1 MASIPMTPW
10 PSQKTTKPLRNNQP
24 GHRPHDHSSRQP
36 QTPPPTKRTTTAN
49 FLGAGARRHLHGPG
63 NRMFV
68 PRVQGF
74 QSRALVPV
82 LLLLLAMRPA
92 QPYPL
97 PLSSRRRSP
106 PYVTATGSSSSN
118 AGGAAA
124 SALAGSGIR
133 SATGHGIGKQGK
145 RFLDSGVYLYHV
157 YSRSEIL

>member
-1 MASIPMTPW
+1 M
-10 PSQKTTKPLRNNQP
+10 
-24 GHRPHDHSSRQP
+24 
-36 QTPPPTKRTTTAN
+36 
-49 FLGAGARRHLHGPG
+49 GPEQDV
-63 NRMFV
+63 V

-106 PYVTATGSSSSN
+106 PYVTATESSLSN

-124 SALAGSGIR
+124 SASAGSGPR
-133 SATGHGIGKQGK
+133 SATAGMGNGTVVPFTGDAVKAAGSAGGAIFALVLGVVAAAVWVSPLRHGVD
-145 RFLDSGVYLYHV
+145 R
-157 YSRSEIL
+157 